1 MKQLL
6 KNPLGLNIR
15 QCLATI
21 LLTFVFTLGLIAT
34 PANAT
39 GVYNLPSQP
48 TWVVDQAEVIS
59 RINEGKL
66 KSNLENLAQET
77 GVQVRV
83 VALRRLEYGE
93 TIDSLTQELFTTWF
107 PTPESQANQVIL
119 AIDTLTNTAAMRSG
133 EGTKDLLS
141 EEITASVVEESV
153 GIPLREGSKYN
164 EAFLEASNRLAAVLS
179 GQPDPGP
186 PVAQDTINIEATY
199 VSAEDT
205 DDKSAAIW
213 VIVLLIVA
221 TIIPMATY
229 FWYVGFN

>member
-1 MKQLL
+1 MKQLPKKPSGL
-6 KNPLGLNIR
+6 KIR

-21 LLTFVFTLGLIAT
+21 LLAFLFTLGLIAT

-39 GVYNLPSQP
+39 GVYDLPSDP

-66 KSNLENLAQET
+66 KSSLENLAQET
-77 GVQVRV
+77 GTEVRV
-83 VALRRLEYGE
+83 VALRRLDYGE
-93 TIDSLTQELFTTWF
+93 TIDSLTEELFTTWF
-107 PTPESQANQVIL
+107 PTPQSQANQVIL
-119 AIDTLTNTAAMRSG
+119 AIDTLSNNAAISRG
-133 EGTKDLLS
+133 EETKELLN
-141 EEITASVVEESV
+141 EEIATSVVEESI

-164 EAFLEASNRLAAVLS
+164 EAFLDTSNRLAAILS

-213 VIVLLIVA
+213 VVVLLIVA